1 MIAPVGGALLGVYA
15 AAAVLIGLAVTN
27 RRDVT

>member
-1 MIAPVGGALLGVYA
+1 MIAPVGGALLDVYA
-15 AAAVLIGLAVTN
+15 AVAVLIGLAVTN